1 MFAALIEVVK
11 DLWDFAVMQHLTQTP
26 GTKQLLLTSEQKPE
40 VSVKK
45 TEAEPISAQ
54 PSLESRVCYVSEST
68 LLCLQTPQKKFDT
81 LRGIFSYGDMVRVM
95 QQKNNW
101 SFVEHSDLRGWVY
114 TSGLETDESA
124 VLPRFTKNSTYTAFE
139 ENTIKLRA
147 FMQDALLGG
156 ELKLPLQSVEYI
168 HYRLKKAGT
177 KPHWPLERPRLPGNW
192 QHILRGKRGVEIG
205 LEPKTGSILE
215 CNGCQEN
222 EFLAYVESVTPD
234 NTIVI
239 SCVGRT
245 QDGVYEEMQ
254 YTKAQWQE
262 WKPVFISFT

>member
-11 DLWDFAVMQHLTQTP
+11 DLWDFAVMQHFAQAP
-26 GTKQLLLTSEQKPE
+26 ASEQLLLTDKVHSKA
-40 VSVKK
+40 SAK
-45 TEAEPISAQ
+45 EAEAQSIEAQ
-54 PSLESRVCYVSEST
+54 PSLESRVCYVSQKK
-68 LLCLQTPQKKFDT
+68 LHCLQTPQKKFDT
-81 LRGIFSYGDMVRVM
+81 LRGIFSYGDAVRVM

-101 SFVEHSDLRGWVY
+101 SFVEHADLRGWVD
-114 TSGLETDESA
+114 TRGLETDVAA
-124 VLPRFTKNSTYTAFE
+124 VLPHFTKNSAYTAAE
-139 ENTIKLRA
+139 ENTMKLRA
-147 FMQDALLGG
+147 FLQDALLGG

-168 HYRLKKAGT
+168 HYRLKKTGT

-205 LEPKTGSILE
+205 LEPKTGSVLE

-234 NTIVI
+234 DTIVI

-254 YTKAQWQE
+254 YTKVQWQE